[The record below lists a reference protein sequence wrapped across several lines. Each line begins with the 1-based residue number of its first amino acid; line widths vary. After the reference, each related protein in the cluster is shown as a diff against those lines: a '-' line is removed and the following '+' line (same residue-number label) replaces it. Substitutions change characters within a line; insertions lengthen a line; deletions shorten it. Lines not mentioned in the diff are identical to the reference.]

1 MSVIQKFHNFFNKML
16 LPFSN
21 KSEEN
26 DDTTTMLEEVAEMS
40 ENDISEQ
47 FDKIF
52 LSDEKEKRINVKKR
66 TLMTRLYTIEQQ
78 ITVFEK
84 DFPEKYKSFLERI
97 ERLRENY
104 NFSLEEIKKSV
115 TFEID
120 PEIDGYKI
128 GEVVKLEREVEYFL
142 ESEVKFNIISKR
154 LQQLIVKLNI
164 LYNVSIFHFKYSDKQ
179 KVVSQLERAINVLTE
194 LTQEFKKCE
203 YILCDTQLKERI
215 ISLISYA
222 DYIIF
227 KAGIRNSSKTPDE
240 LIEKLVMLLE
250 FDKFDYS
257 NTFKDFIRD
266 EISDL
271 TELLSLVADE
281 DGFKILKKKSEK
293 IVTELTYSNNAE
305 KQILDTDF
313 WNDFLNFESSLFE
326 ILKVNNIEKEK
337 IKVSIIDKMN
347 ISVDESEVIVLPKTF
362 AYLSLISLF
371 SATHDERLLLILKL
385 LKSISDDVTYK
396 EIYFLAILFDVI
408 EIIKNTPNDLIK
420 YIEKYLKKYPY
431 DKKTIMEKKKSV
443 INNSN
448 KEYVFVFTLEEHEEQ
463 IITTLKSLN
472 IDFKIVD
479 NNIFINSFY
488 FNGLNNVLSSLKIN
502 TENMMI

>member
-52 LSDEKEKRINVKKR
+52 LSDEKEERINVKKR

-104 NFSLEEIKKSV
+104 KFSLEEIKKSV

-164 LYNVSIFHFKYSDKQ
+164 LYNVSIFHF
-179 KVVSQLERAINVLTE
+179 
-194 LTQEFKKCE
+194 
-203 YILCDTQLKERI
+203 
-215 ISLISYA
+215 
-222 DYIIF
+222 IF
-227 KAGIRNSSKTPDE
+227 
-240 LIEKLVMLLE
+240 
-250 FDKFDYS
+250 
-257 NTFKDFIRD
+257 
-266 EISDL
+266 
-271 TELLSLVADE
+271 
-281 DGFKILKKKSEK
+281 
-293 IVTELTYSNNAE
+293 
-305 KQILDTDF
+305 
-313 WNDFLNFESSLFE
+313 
-326 ILKVNNIEKEK
+326 
-337 IKVSIIDKMN
+337 
-347 ISVDESEVIVLPKTF
+347 
-362 AYLSLISLF
+362 
-371 SATHDERLLLILKL
+371 
-385 LKSISDDVTYK
+385 
-396 EIYFLAILFDVI
+396 
-408 EIIKNTPNDLIK
+408 
-420 YIEKYLKKYPY
+420 
-431 DKKTIMEKKKSV
+431 
-443 INNSN
+443 
-448 KEYVFVFTLEEHEEQ
+448 
-463 IITTLKSLN
+463 
-472 IDFKIVD
+472 
-479 NNIFINSFY
+479 
-488 FNGLNNVLSSLKIN
+488 
-502 TENMMI
+502 

>member
-1 MSVIQKFHNFFNKML
+1 MSIIQKFHNFFNNML

-21 KSEEN
+21 KSVEN
-26 DDTTTMLEEVAEMS
+26 NDTTTILEEVVKS
-40 ENDISEQ
+40 LENDTSEQ
-47 FDKIF
+47 FDEIS
-52 LSDEKEKRINVKKR
+52 LSEDKEERINVKKR

-78 ITVFEK
+78 ITVFAN
-84 DFPEKYKSFLERI
+84 DFPEKHKSFLERI
-97 ERLRENY
+97 ERLRKNY
-104 NFSLEEIKKSV
+104 NFSLEETKKTL

-128 GEVVKLEREVEYFL
+128 WEVVELEREVEYFL
-142 ESEVKFNIISKR
+142 EREVKFNIISKR

-227 KAGIRNSSKTPDE
+227 KIGIRNSNKTPEE
-240 LIEKLVMLLE
+240 LIKKLVMLLE
-250 FDKFDYS
+250 FDEFDYS
-257 NTFKDFIRD
+257 NTFKDFIRN

-271 TELLSLVADE
+271 SELLFLVVDE
-281 DGFKILKKKSEK
+281 DIFKILKKKSEK
-293 IVTELTYSNNAE
+293 ILTKLTYSDNVE
-305 KQILDTDF
+305 KQILDTNF
-313 WNDFLNFESSLFE
+313 WNNFLDFESSLLE
-326 ILKVNNIEKEK
+326 MLKNNNVEKEK

-347 ISVDESEVIVLPKTF
+347 ISIDESEVIVSPKIFT
-362 AYLSLISLF
+362 YLSLISLF
-371 SATHDERLLLILKL
+371 SATHDEKILLILKL

-396 EIYFLAILFDVI
+396 EIYFLALLFDVI
-408 EIIKNTPNDLIK
+408 EIIKNTPNNLIK
-420 YIEKYLKKYPY
+420 YIEKYIKKYPY
-431 DKKTIMEKKKSV
+431 NQKNIIEKKKSV

-448 KEYVFVFTLEEHEEQ
+448 KDYVFVFNLEEYEEQ
-463 IITTLKSLN
+463 IISTLKSLN

-479 NNIFINSFY
+479 NKIFINSFY
-488 FNGLNNVLSSLKIN
+488 FNGLNNVLNSLKIN
-502 TENMMI
+502 TKNMMI

>member
-1 MSVIQKFHNFFNKML
+1 MGVIQKFHNFFNKML

-26 DDTTTMLEEVAEMS
+26 DDTTTILGEVAKLS

-52 LSDEKEKRINVKKR
+52 LSDEKEERINVKKR

-78 ITVFEK
+78 ITLFEN

-97 ERLRENY
+97 ERLRETY

-142 ESEVKFNIISKR
+142 ESEVKFNIISKH

-227 KAGIRNSSKTPDE
+227 KAEVRNSNQIPDK

-250 FDKFDYS
+250 FDEFDYS

-293 IVTELTYSNNAE
+293 ILTELTYSDNAE

-313 WNDFLNFESSLFE
+313 WNNFLDFESSLLE
-326 ILKVNNIEKEK
+326 ILKANKVEKEK

-347 ISVDESEVIVLPKTF
+347 ISIDESEVIVSSKTF

-371 SATHDERLLLILKL
+371 SATHDEKLLLILKL

-396 EIYFLAILFDVI
+396 EIYFLALLFDVI

-431 DKKTIMEKKKSV
+431 DEKTIIEKKKSV
-443 INNSN
+443 IDTSN
-448 KEYVFVFTLEEHEEQ
+448 KDYVFVFTLEEHEEQ

>member
-40 ENDISEQ
+40 ENDISEK

-52 LSDEKEKRINVKKR
+52 LSDKKEERINVKKR

-128 GEVVKLEREVEYFL
+128 GEVVKLEREVVYFL

-203 YILCDTQLKERI
+203 YILCDTQLKEKI

-250 FDKFDYS
+250 FDEFDYS

-293 IVTELTYSNNAE
+293 TLTELTYSDNAE
-305 KQILDTDF
+305 KQILDADF
-313 WNDFLNFESSLFE
+313 WNNFLDFESSLLE
-326 ILKVNNIEKEK
+326 ILKANKVEKEK
-337 IKVSIIDKMN
+337 VKVRMIERMN
-347 ISVDESEVIVLPKTF
+347 ISVDESEVIVSPKTF

-371 SATHDERLLLILKL
+371 TATHDERLLLILKL

-396 EIYFLAILFDVI
+396 EIYFLALLFDVI

-431 DKKTIMEKKKSV
+431 DEKTIIEKKESV
-443 INNSN
+443 INTSN
-448 KEYVFVFTLEEHEEQ
+448 KDYVFVFTLEEHEEQ

-488 FNGLNNVLSSLKIN
+488 FNGLNHVLSSLKIN